1 MKKIKKVLVKIFKK
15 DLVKICPRTAIEVQ
29 LWPCPALVHGIV
41 MDYPAVQANSP
52 CWVEKFF
59 PTQDLVK
66 ILKYASLYTA
76 SKQGFHVGHNIS
88 PSKRLGGIFKMCRL
102 V

>member
-1 MKKIKKVLVKIFKK
+1 MKIFKK

-29 LWPCPALVHGIV
+29 LWPCPALVHAIV

-52 CWVEKFF
+52 CWVEKIL